1 MIPGPV
7 IRTIQPADIDAVV
20 ALWEEA
26 GLAAYEQSGEAA
38 DEITAKLEEGITEN
52 CEDTVR
58 AFINFTKGHFNRE
71 EQFLI
76 KLGYPDVSKHRK
88 HHHELYEKMDHIM
101 EFARSA
107 SANELARKSLKKE
120 LVFFLM
126 DDVITTDLDFKSF
139 IGGEKT

>member
-1 MIPGPV
+1 MVAKEIFLNQTTANRG
-7 IRTIQPADIDAVV
+7 ADKKMVELSENFTLECDELDKDHERLVEMV
-20 ALWEEA
+20 N
-26 GLAAYEQSGEAA
+26 
-38 DEITAKLEEGITEN
+38 EITAKLEEGITEN

-58 AFINFTKGHFNRE
+58 AFINFTKGHFN
-71 EQFLI
+71 
-76 KLGYPDVSKHRK
+76 PDVSKHRK